1 MRPVLVPYYPLIL
14 KAKKAEMIFLNA
26 KRCNMINP
34 PISTVKLYMF
44 VCQCIYLENDYKN
57 KVKLPI

>member
-1 MRPVLVPYYPLIL
+1 
-14 KAKKAEMIFLNA
+14 MIFLNA

-34 PISTVKLYMF
+34 LISTVKLYKF

-57 KVKLPI
+57 KVKLLI